1 MHCRFFSLTTSGT
14 ISVLPKQ
21 TVSPLCLPSSN
32 TFQVFIPHLSTLG
45 LHLCSVHRVSLFI
58 LSSQSICSSW
68 NIQKARLSF
77 DCFSCKEPCVS
88 EAAVT
93 EITLEIFSVNV
104 CSLPPSFYLKE
115 EHGLCI
121 SLVQ

>member
-1 MHCRFFSLTTSGT
+1 MQIFSLTRSQI

-21 TVSPLCLPSSN
+21 TVFPLSLPSSN
-32 TFQVFIPHLSTLG
+32 PFQVFIPHLSTPG
-45 LHLCSVHRVSLFI
+45 LHLCSVHKVSLFI

-68 NIQKARLSF
+68 NIQKARLSS
-77 DCFSCKEPCVS
+77 DCFSCKEPCVL

-93 EITLEIFSVNV
+93 EITLEIFSANV
-104 CSLPPSFYLKE
+104 CSLLPSFYLKE